1 MKLFFIEAHAKVR
14 IELPAKAL
22 KSLPGKICLVSDVQF
37 IKILPSVK
45 KQLEAA
51 GKEVY
56 DLKGA
61 HAKHLSQILGCSHIK
76 LEYPEFTE
84 AFLYVGDGLFH
95 PKALLL
101 GSSKDVFTYNP
112 FSREFRTLLHSEVSE
127 IKKREKAAI
136 MRFLHAD
143 RVGVLITVKPGQMG
157 VQAHL
162 KQIYSL
168 EDKFP
173 DKKFYYLAFDTL
185 DFSQLEN
192 FPFIQCFVNTAC
204 TRLMDDHAKFPRP
217 MVNVDAIEKIS
228 GRASR

>member
-1 MKLFFIEAHAKVR
+1 MKLFFIEAHAKIR
-14 IELPAKAL
+14 IELPAKAV
-22 KSLPGKICLVSDVQF
+22 KSLPDRICLASDVQF
-37 IKILPSVK
+37 IKNLSSVR

-51 GKEVY
+51 GKEVHE
-56 DLKGA
+56 LKGA
-61 HAKHLSQILGCSHIK
+61 HAKHISQILGCSHIK

-112 FSREFRTLLHSEVSE
+112 FSREFRTLPHSEVAE
-127 IKKREKAAI
+127 IKRREKVAVTQ
-136 MRFLHAD
+136 FLHAD

-162 KQIYSL
+162 KQIYSI
-168 EDKFP
+168 ENKFP

-217 MVNVDAIEKIS
+217 MVNLTTLEEIAGK
-228 GRASR
+228 GA

>member
-1 MKLFFIEAHAKVR
+1 MKLFFIEAHAKIR
-14 IELPAKAL
+14 IRLPSKAL
-22 KSLPGKICLVSDVQF
+22 RSLPDRICLASDVQF
-37 IKILPSVK
+37 IKSLPSVK

-56 DLKGA
+56 SLKGA
-61 HAKHLSQILGCSHIK
+61 HAKHLSQILGCSHIR
-76 LEYPEFTE
+76 LDYPEFTE

-112 FSREFRTLLHSEVSE
+112 FSKEFRILPHSEVAT
-127 IKKREKAAI
+127 IKKREKAALA
-136 MRFLHAD
+136 RFLHSD
-143 RVGVLITVKPGQMG
+143 RIGMLITVKPGQMG

-168 EDKFP
+168 EDRFP
-173 DKKFYYLAFDTL
+173 EKKFHYLAFDTL

-204 TRLMDDHAKFPRP
+204 TRLIDDHAKFPKP
-217 MVNVDAIEKIS
+217 MVNIDAIEKIA
-228 GRASR
+228 GKGDL